1 MGNENDYEAGHVMSY
16 HDYHISSD
24 NKDPAQFSLG
34 TCTIFPESSLFAHF
48 KHEALFCLFCC

>member
-34 TCTIFPESSLFAHF
+34 TCTIFPQVVIVRTFQT
-48 KHEALFCLFCC
+48 